1 MASKNL
7 GKRLERARKASGL
20 GLRKLAELVG
30 LSHMA
35 ISKYE
40 KGASTPSSDILLKL
54 AKALG
59 VSVEFFLRP
68 ETVKLGEI
76 KFRKRQHLRKK
87 IETSIKAQIADQIER
102 RLELEN
108 LYPTS
113 PIQSFKIP
121 ESLSDQIDEYDQIE
135 EVSNKIR
142 NHWKLGRAPIQDL
155 IDVLESH
162 GIRVFIIDYE
172 EKMFDGLSTLINSQP
187 IIVISSKWPGDR
199 QRFTLAHEL
208 GHFILQNRLS
218 KGLNEEKACNRF
230 AGSFLLPRE
239 TIIHEMGKIRT
250 SIEWR
255 ELFLLKEE
263 FKLSMFSICY
273 RLRDVGIIK
282 ESYFNNLVVFF
293 NQKGWNKQ
301 EPGNKIHSEKTH
313 IFKQMVFHALGE
325 EYIGES
331 KAAELLD
338 YTIDSFRKFRLM
350 DETRHATAR
359 Q

>member
-1 MASKNL
+1 MSKNL
-7 GKRLERARKASGL
+7 GKRLERARKASGF

-40 KGASTPSSDILLKL
+40 KGSLTPSSDVLLKL
-54 AKALG
+54 AKALE
-59 VSVEFFLRP
+59 VSVEFFFRP

-76 KFRKRQHLRKK
+76 KFRKRQRLRKK
-87 IETSIKAQIADQIER
+87 VEESIKAQIADQIER

-108 LYPTS
+108 LYPNP
-113 PIQSFKIP
+113 PIQLFKIP
-121 ESLSDQIDEYDQIE
+121 DSLSDRIDEYDQIE
-135 EVSNKIR
+135 EISNKIR
-142 NHWKLGRAPIQDL
+142 NLWKLGRVPIQDL

-162 GIRVFIIDYE
+162 GIRVFIVDYE
-172 EKMFDGLSTLINSQP
+172 EKMFDGLSTLINDQP

-218 KGLNEEKACNRF
+218 KELNEEKACNRF
-230 AGSFLLPRE
+230 AGAFLLPKE
-239 TIIHEMGKIRT
+239 TIIQEMGKIRT

-263 FKLSMFSICY
+263 FKLSMYSICY
-273 RLRDVGIIK
+273 RLKDVGIIK
-282 ESYFNNLVVFF
+282 ESYFNSLVFLF

-301 EPGNKIHSEKTH
+301 EPGNKTPSEKTH

-338 YTIDSFRKFRLM
+338 YSIEAFRNFRLM
-350 DETRHATAR
+350 DETRHAAAR
-359 Q
+359 